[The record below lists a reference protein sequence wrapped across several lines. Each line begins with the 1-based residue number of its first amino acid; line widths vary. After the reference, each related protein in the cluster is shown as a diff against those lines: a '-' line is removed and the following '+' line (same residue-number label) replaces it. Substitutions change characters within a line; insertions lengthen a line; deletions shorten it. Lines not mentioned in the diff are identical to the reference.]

1 MSGPVIQ
8 LVFSNAI
15 EGRQDEFNDWYD
27 NVHVPDLLAI
37 PGVLSAHRY
46 ELLDTAINQNPAMPA
61 PTHRYLCIYEMEG
74 DVDAIM
80 AKVQE
85 SVLSG
90 GIVMTDAMDVME
102 SRLSFWSP
110 LGAKVTSA

>member
-1 MSGPVIQ
+1 MNDPIIQ
-8 LVFSNAI
+8 LVFSNAV
-15 EGRQDEFNDWYD
+15 EGRDEEFNDWYD

-46 ELLDTAINQNPAMPA
+46 DLLETEINRDPAMPA
-61 PTHRYLCIYEMEG
+61 PTHRYLCVYEMEG
-74 DVDAIM
+74 DIDATM
-80 AKVQE
+80 AKIQE

-90 GIVMTDAMDVME
+90 GIMMTDAMDMME

-110 LGAKVTSA
+110 RGSKIEPA

>member
-1 MSGPVIQ
+1 MSGPIIQ

-15 EGRQDEFNDWYD
+15 EGRDDEFNDWYD
-27 NVHVPDLLAI
+27 NVHVPDLLGI
-37 PGVLSAHRY
+37 PGVLSAQRY
-46 ELLDTAINQNPAMPA
+46 DLLDTAISRNPAMPS

-85 SVLSG
+85 SVMSG

-102 SRLSFWSP
+102 SRLSFWSAR
-110 LGAKVTSA
+110 GAKATSA